1 MVTISKER
9 YEELVRAET
18 VLDVL
23 VGIAEEKDADYR
35 TAEMVRIVLK
45 PYMKPEPPEGGASYA
60 E

>member
-18 VLDVL
+18 VRDVL
-23 VGIAEEKDADYR
+23 VGIVENDEADYR

-45 PYMKPEPPEGGASYA
+45 PYCRPTPCTGEGV
-60 E
+60 